1 MGRPAGFSI
10 FELVVVLL
18 LMSVL
23 AAALA
28 SRSIT
33 TTNMDLN
40 SATDQLRNHLRLAQ
54 ADAMKRSP
62 AVWGISYANGDYW
75 LFSSTPSTRVNFPGA
90 AGDHISLPNGIGI
103 SGLTNIYFDR
113 IGKPYTAYTDPSNNT
128 QLASTMTIT
137 VSGGGDTR
145 TITVTPETGLIR

>member
-75 LFSSTPSTRVNFPGA
+75 LFSSTPSNA
-90 AGDHISLPNGIGI
+90 
-103 SGLTNIYFDR
+103 GLTFPVQPAITLAC
-113 IGKPYTAYTDPSNNT
+113 PTA
-128 QLASTMTIT
+128 
-137 VSGGGDTR
+137 
-145 TITVTPETGLIR
+145 

>member
-10 FELVVVLL
+10 FELVVVML

-23 AAALA
+23 AAAVA

-33 TTNMDLN
+33 TADLDLN
-40 SATDQLRNHLRLAQ
+40 SATDQLRNRLRLAQ

-62 AVWGISYANGDYW
+62 AVWGISYAGAEYW
-75 LFSSTPSTRVNFPGA
+75 LFSSTPSNRVNFPGA
-90 AGDHISLPNGIGI
+90 SSDHISLPSGITV
-103 SGLTNIYFDR
+103 SGLADVYFDR
-113 IGKPYTAYTDPSNNT
+113 IGKPFTAYTDPSNNT

-137 VSGGGDTR
+137 VSAGGDTR

>member
-10 FELVVVLL
+10 FELVVVML

-23 AAALA
+23 AAAVA

-33 TTNMDLN
+33 TADLDLN
-40 SATDQLRNHLRLAQ
+40 SATDQLRNRLRLAQ

-75 LFSSTPSTRVNFPGA
+75 LFSSTPSTRVNFPGVDS
-90 AGDHISLPNGIGI
+90 DHVRLTNGIGV
-103 SGLTNIYFDR
+103 SGLADIYFDR

-128 QLASTMTIT
+128 QLASTLTIT
-137 VSGGGDTR
+137 VSAGGDTR
-145 TITVTPETGLIR
+145 TITITPETGLIQ